1 MKIVLLIL
9 LLSVNSMIVKAQLK
23 LGTAK
28 SEINFREGPGL
39 NYKVV
44 STIDNSNLLVI
55 LPREAQNNF
64 IEVFDVE
71 TSTDG
76 FVFENLIT
84 VTDTLSAQKQHFF
97 ERSGTNEDG
106 EIELELINQTSKM
119 LFVWINKNSYK
130 LSPFEK
136 KVLVLDTEDITFF
149 TSARGLFPIFG
160 KEILQKGSTYRWNFS
175 L

>member
-1 MKIVLLIL
+1 MKTIFLFL
-9 LLSVNSMIVKAQLK
+9 LLLVNSFVVFSQLK

-39 NYKVV
+39 NYKVA
-44 STIDNSNLLVI
+44 STIDHSNLLVI

-71 TSTDG
+71 TSSNG
-76 FVFENLIT
+76 FVSENLIT
-84 VTDTLSAQKQHFF
+84 VSDTLRAQKQHFF
-97 ERSGTNEDG
+97 ERSGSNESG
-106 EIELELINQTSKM
+106 EINIELINQTSKN

-136 KVLVLDTEDITFF
+136 KDLVMTTEDITFF
-149 TSARGLFPIFG
+149 SSAPGLFPVFG
-160 KEILQKGSTYRWNFS
+160 KEILEKGSTYRWNFS
-175 L
+175 P

>member
-1 MKIVLLIL
+1 MKIKLLIF
-9 LLSVNSMIVKAQLK
+9 LLSVNSFIVKAQLK

-39 NYKVV
+39 NYNVA
-44 STIDNSNLLVI
+44 STIDHSNLLVI
-55 LPREAQNNF
+55 LPREPQNNF

-76 FVFENLIT
+76 FVSENLIT
-84 VTDTLSAQKQHFF
+84 ITDTLSAQKQHYF
-97 ERSGTNEDG
+97 EKSGSNDTG
-106 EIELELINQTSKM
+106 EIEIELINQTSKT

-136 KVLVLDTEDITFF
+136 KVLVMNMEEITFF
-149 TSARGLFPIFG
+149 SSAPGLYPIFG
-160 KEILQKGSTYRWNFS
+160 KEILHKGSTYRWNFS